1 MFLSLSLSLSLCL
14 PVYVLC
20 IHIHNKKIQK
30 YIFYNKGYLS
40 YLHSEPK
47 GTRTLRK
54 GGLKNI
60 KKLFSQEGERE
71 EVIEKRDL
79 WFGAIQRVQQRAT
92 CQFVRDNINNIIF
105 LLLIVKD
112 REGSKL
118 QQERVLYYDKIS
130 THTQKQ
136 AVQKTKTKELSLD
149 YYKKLYFVAINVF
162 QCFFYKQKSC
172 IITVRVIIFMSSV
185 SIFVR
190 VCLCI

>member
-1 MFLSLSLSLSLCL
+1 MFVVVFLSLSLSLSLCL

-130 THTQKQ
+130 THTH
-136 AVQKTKTKELSLD
+136 TET
-149 YYKKLYFVAINVF
+149 
-162 QCFFYKQKSC
+162 
-172 IITVRVIIFMSSV
+172 SS
-185 SIFVR
+185 SKNQNKGAFT
-190 VCLCI
+190 

>member
-1 MFLSLSLSLSLCL
+1 M
-14 PVYVLC
+14 
-20 IHIHNKKIQK
+20 
-30 YIFYNKGYLS
+30 
-40 YLHSEPK
+40 HSEPK

-130 THTQKQ
+130 TSTHTQKQ

-149 YYKKLYFVAINVF
+149 YYKKLYFVAIN
-162 QCFFYKQKSC
+162 QCF
-172 IITVRVIIFMSSV
+172 SV
-185 SIFVR
+185 FFLQTKKLYNN
-190 VCLCI
+190 CLCHHIHVISVNLCACLFVYINIIDIKGTPVLCMFHRHLIKLFRLYTFKK